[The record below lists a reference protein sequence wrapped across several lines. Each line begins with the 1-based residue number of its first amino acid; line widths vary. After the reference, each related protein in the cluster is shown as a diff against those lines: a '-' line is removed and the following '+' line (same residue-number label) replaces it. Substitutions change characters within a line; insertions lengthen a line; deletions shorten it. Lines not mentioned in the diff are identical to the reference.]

1 MNRIRLTIILA
12 CVVALAGLAVTGWY
26 RSLHRPANVET
37 SQVDPSVRIGGPFT
51 LVDTEGHRVTEA
63 ALKGKWSA
71 VFFGYTFCPDICPT
85 TFQVLGRAQKML
97 GADADNLQFLFIT
110 VDPARDTPGVLRA
123 YVQSG
128 GFPSHVMALT
138 GTDAQ
143 IAGAAKAYRATYQK
157 VEQKDGT
164 YIMGHTGVVY
174 LMNPQGQ
181 FTVPL
186 TGDMSPQQVADQIR
200 QAQKDYAAVAH

>member
-51 LVDTEGHRVTEA
+51 LADTEGHRVTEA

-143 IAGAAKAYRATYQK
+143 IAEAAKAYRATYQK

-186 TGDMSPQQVADQIR
+186 TGDMS
-200 QAQKDYAAVAH
+200 